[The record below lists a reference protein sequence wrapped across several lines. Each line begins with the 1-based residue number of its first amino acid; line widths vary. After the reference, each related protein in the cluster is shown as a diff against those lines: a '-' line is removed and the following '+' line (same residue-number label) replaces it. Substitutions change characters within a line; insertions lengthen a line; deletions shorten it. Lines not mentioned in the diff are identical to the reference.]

1 MECVR
6 CFRAKARKQTHC
18 KLAKVSALATV
29 LYRES
34 RRGEGRNGSHPS
46 NPVSRCSG
54 MVLMS
59 SDGRHIG
66 RRRGRQLTNLP
77 CNVSCFGQV
86 PLRVNLSHI
95 GTAVAKGNL
104 SSFQTEPLPDFRSGC
119 VPNLVWTPMMLSL
132 PGLEFLVL
140 QCDWRWKR
148 HVTGT
153 MHGPPVAVSGVLSA
167 RSTLS
172 ASPAIRARSV
182 AMVCWCCPL
191 VLTIS

>member
-6 CFRAKARKQTHC
+6 CFRAKARKQTHTVKSRNYQHLRRC
-18 KLAKVSALATV
+18 YIRSPAKGKGGGSGSKSA
-29 LYRES
+29 
-34 RRGEGRNGSHPS
+34 RNGSHPS

-172 ASPAIRARSV
+172 ASPAIRASSCTMR
-182 AMVCWCCPL
+182 
-191 VLTIS
+191 